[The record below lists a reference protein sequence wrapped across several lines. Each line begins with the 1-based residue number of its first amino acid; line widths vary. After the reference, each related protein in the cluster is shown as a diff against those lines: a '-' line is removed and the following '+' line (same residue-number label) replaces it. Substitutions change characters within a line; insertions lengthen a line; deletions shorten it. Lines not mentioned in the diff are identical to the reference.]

1 MKNTIIGRQV
11 IQDLKTGTMK
21 INLSTFIRDLIE
33 EESINNCN
41 SVNIPMK
48 ANNFIDIPKAD
59 NYEKADLKTY

>member
-1 MKNTIIGRQV
+1 
-11 IQDLKTGTMK
+11 MK